1 MIDEMRL
8 NKYLAR
14 CGIGSRRQ
22 CDVIIDSGAIEI
34 NGSVVELGQKVRVGE
49 DTVTYKGEVVVPQ
62 KENEYIAYHKT
73 RGVIVTLKDT
83 HGRETVYDA
92 LSKVDLDAKHL
103 KYVGRL
109 DLDSEGLLLLT
120 NDGDLIHAITHP
132 RFHIKKVYLVKVE
145 HPLTDRNIDTL
156 TEVGVVSEDQLL
168 KAGAIRHKEDC
179 DDGVWYEV
187 DLYEGKNRQIRRMFS
202 AISHEVVRLKRIQFA
217 NIKLNDLE
225 PGAYRPL
232 LEREIGGLLSK
243 GYKVNKKRG

>member
-1 MIDEMRL
+1 VIEEMRL

-14 CGIGSRRQ
+14 CGIGSRRD
-22 CDVIIDSGAIEI
+22 CDLIIDKGDIAI
-34 NGSVVELGQKVRVGE
+34 NGEIVQLGQKVKVGE
-49 DTVTYKGEVVVPQ
+49 DVVTYRGEVVIPQ
-62 KENEYIAYHKT
+62 KGDEYIAYHKP

-92 LSKVDLDAKHL
+92 LEKNGYSAKHL

-132 RFHIKKVYLVKVE
+132 RFHIKKVYLVKVAY
-145 HPLTDRNIDTL
+145 PLTDRNINTL
-156 TEVGVVSEDQLL
+156 VETGVESDDQLL
-168 KAGAIRHKEDC
+168 KAGAIRHKEDVE
-179 DDGVWYEV
+179 DGVWYEV

-202 AISHEVVRLKRIQFA
+202 AISHEVIRLKRTQFA

-225 PGAYRPL
+225 IGTYRPL

-243 GYKVNKKRG
+243 GHKVNKKRG